1 MTWRQLTATW
11 PPNHLGLAPLMDT
24 LKAAKEKK
32 FVDYGPE
39 FPFLQVSQLEW
50 AVGEDIMKGNFL
62 PSKYI
67 HIMQGFAFQ
76 GASDDVVITLKQI
89 P

>member
-11 PPNHLGLAPLMDT
+11 PYSGIATLTDT

-50 AVGEDIMKGNFL
+50 AVGEDIIK
-62 PSKYI
+62 
-67 HIMQGFAFQ
+67 
-76 GASDDVVITLKQI
+76 
-89 P
+89 